1 MRNIEYKYRVGDM
14 VVLKPRHAICVDICP
29 DGSLIKIY
37 RVKIAE
43 RRDYNGPAY
52 RFEGVYGF
60 FKEAC
65 INDECITFDDD
76 EDSPF

>member
-1 MRNIEYKYRVGDM
+1 MRNITYKYNVGDC

-65 INDECITFDDD
+65 INDEGLCYED
-76 EDSPF
+76 EDDYPF